1 MDLEARLAQA
11 SEELAQ
17 VAHLGTGGGAGGGG
31 KRGNREWVP
40 SAPARHTFSGHRLAV
55 NALAFHPTF
64 SSLATASEDTTL
76 KVWDWESGELERTL
90 KGHTKSVTD
99 CQYDS
104 KGKVLGKPDLYPCHS
119 LRVLMSRKHHVP
131 MIYSSSCGRSTKT
144 TKTLQHSADTSTP
157 YPQSDSCRAMI
168 A

>member
-1 MDLEARLAQA
+1 MRAPRRRLSESGTVYSDPGAVQIMDLEARLAQA

-17 VAHLGTGGGAGGGG
+17 VAHLGGGGGGGGGG
-31 KRGNREWVP
+31 KRGNREWIP

-55 NALAFHPTF
+55 NSLSFHPTF
-64 SSLATASEDTTL
+64 SSLATASEDTTI

-104 KGKVLGKPDLYPCHS
+104 KGKVLGMFVFIS
-119 LRVLMSRKHHVP
+119 VLMWVDQ
-131 MIYSSSCGRSTKT
+131 
-144 TKTLQHSADTSTP
+144 LLV
-157 YPQSDSCRAMI
+157 
-168 A
+168 